1 MKQFN
6 IIALCA
12 MSVITLA
19 SCELKNELLGNT
31 TEKTEKGQLELGVTV
46 KQPAAQ
52 TRAEVSTDNFPV
64 SITGKPGTA
73 TADVTV
79 NFESV
84 KDLPLS
90 IPLPVGEYTVTS
102 HTNKEFK
109 MQMDEPYYSGS
120 AGLTITKDITSK
132 TIVTCKM
139 KNSRVQLNYGD
150 DFNAAFSSWT
160 ITIDDG
166 NNNTLVLTQDSPT
179 PVRKYWNFADNAVTT
194 IKVNVRAKTLSGNS
208 VSESRTFKKSD
219 VAENYEEVTNY
230 FSGGDALEINMGIAT
245 SSVGNVTGIT
255 IKTDITF
262 EENGET
268 VEIPTEGEESG
279 EGDTPT
285 ESIKI
290 EDIEGNNYLKEGV
303 FVPYGSAADTYPKDV
318 IISMGIPNGI
328 KNLYVKVETN
338 NEDFAFAAGLMGL
351 TTGNGLDL
359 TSDDAEE
366 LKNLFTLPKV
376 DDKEYTFSLNDTLL
390 ELLATTPGYVG
401 IHNFILTIIDANGN
415 SKSATLKVSITS
427 TEQ

>member
-12 MSVITLA
+12 MSIIALA

-31 TEKTEKGQLELGVTV
+31 TEKTEEGLLELGVAV
-46 KQPAAQ
+46 KQPGEQ
-52 TRAEVSTDNFPV
+52 TRAEVSTDDFPV
-64 SITGKPGTA
+64 TITGKPGTA

-90 IPLPVGEYTVTS
+90 ISLPVGEYTVTS

-109 MQMDEPYYSGS
+109 TQMDEPYYSGS
-120 AGLTITKDITSK
+120 ADLTITKGITSK
-132 TIVTCKM
+132 TTVTCKM
-139 KNSRVQLNYGD
+139 KNSRVQLKYGT
-150 DFNAAFSSWT
+150 DFTNSFSSWN

-166 NNNTLVLTQDSPT
+166 NSNTLVHTEKNASPA
-179 PVRKYWNFADNAVTT
+179 PKYWNFADNAVTA
-194 IKVNVRAKTLSGNS
+194 IKVNIRAKTQSGNS

-219 VAENYEEVTNY
+219 VAENYEEVTDY
-230 FSGGDALEINMGIAT
+230 FSGGDALEINMGATT
-245 SSVGNVTGIT
+245 SSTGNVTGVT

-268 VEIPTEGEESG
+268 VEIPTEGESSG
-279 EGDTPT
+279 GDTPT
-285 ESIKI
+285 ETIKI
-290 EDIEGNNYLKEGV
+290 EDIEGNSYLQNGV
-303 FVPYGSAADTYPKDV
+303 SVPYEATTYPQD
-318 IISMGIPNGI
+318 IIIAMDILNGI

-351 TTGNGLDL
+351 TTENGLDL
-359 TSDDAEE
+359 TSGEAKDLA
-366 LKNLFTLPKV
+366 NLFTLPKV
-376 DDKEYTFSLNDTLL
+376 GDKKYTFTLNDTLF
-390 ELLATTPGYVG
+390 ELLTTTPGYVG
-401 IHNFILTIIDANGN
+401 IHKFILTIIDEKGN